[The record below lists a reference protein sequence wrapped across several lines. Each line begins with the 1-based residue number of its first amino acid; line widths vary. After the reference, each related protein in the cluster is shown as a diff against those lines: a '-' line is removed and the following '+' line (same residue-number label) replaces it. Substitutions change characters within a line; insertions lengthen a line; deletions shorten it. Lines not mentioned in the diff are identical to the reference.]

1 LSYFE
6 ADSNTAG
13 RKLHA
18 PGQCEERSPQRQCQ
32 FIMLVDESLGGML
45 ISRFGRSSVIDTKQ
59 ILPHP
64 KSNLGWFSYTKLG
77 ILGIR
82 VTRHSLPSYGH
93 GA

>member
-1 LSYFE
+1 
-6 ADSNTAG
+6 
-13 RKLHA
+13 
-18 PGQCEERSPQRQCQ
+18 
-32 FIMLVDESLGGML
+32 ML
-45 ISRFGRSSVIDTKQ
+45 ISRFGKIIRIDTKQ

-82 VTRHSLPSYGH
+82 VARHSLPSYGH